1 MVKPAA
7 GKTNRLKFVGET
19 VAELK
24 KVSWPS
30 RQEAGYLTIL
40 VLVFSAIVG
49 LILGGLDFLLSFLVN
64 KLFIGG

>member
-1 MVKPAA
+1 MVTTAA
-7 GKTNRLKFVGET
+7 GKVNRLKFVGET
-19 VAELK
+19 VSELK

-30 RQEAGYLTIL
+30 RQEATYLTTL
-40 VLVFSAIVG
+40 VLVFSAVVG

>member
-1 MVKPAA
+1 MVMPAA

-30 RQEAGYLTIL
+30 RPEAVYLTTL